1 MQHRKNYRTLDIS
14 GNRYGRLVADHK
26 VEGMRTQ
33 WLFKCDCG
41 NEVVLHVSKVF
52 YGQQSCGCMR
62 KEVAQKWGESHIT
75 HGASKTK
82 LYRKYRAILDRCY
95 DSSSWKYK
103 RYGGRG
109 IYVCD
114 EWKNSFESFRKW
126 AYENGYDPNKDGR
139 TEQSLDRIDNS
150 GPYSPENCRWATAK
164 DQSLNR
170 DITKTYPYKGEQ
182 LTASEFAER
191 YNITD
196 KSFVY
201 RRVKKYG
208 MSLEEVLYAWNMI
221 NKTPEGFMKANEY
234 AKKCGVANGTVD
246 KWIKAGKLKAIRV
259 GKFYFIN
266 TKGENTDETL

>member
-41 NEVVLHVSKVF
+41 NEVKLHVSKVLG
-52 YGQQSCGCMR
+52 GQLSCGCMR
-62 KEVAQKWGESHIT
+62 KEVAQKWAQSHIT
-75 HGASKTK
+75 HGASNTK
-82 LYRKYRAILDRCY
+82 LYHKYRSILERCY

-114 EWKNSFESFRKW
+114 EWKNSFESFMKW
-126 AYENGYDPNKDGR
+126 AYENGYDPDKDGR
-139 TEQSLDRIDNS
+139 TEQSLDRIDNN

-164 DQSLNR
+164 EQMLNR
-170 DITKTYPYKGEQ
+170 DITKTYPFNGEE
-182 LTASEFAER
+182 LTASEFADR
-191 YNITD
+191 FDIKD

-201 RRVKKYG
+201 RRIKRWG
-208 MSLEEVLYAWNMI
+208 MSLDEILYAWNMI
-221 NKTPEGFMKANEY
+221 NNTPEGFTTPKDY
-234 AKKCGVANGTVD
+234 AKQCGVTVETVD
-246 KWIKAGKLKAIRV
+246 RWIKDGKIKAIRV
-259 GKFYFIN
+259 GKLYYIDM
-266 TKGENTDETL
+266 KGGNADEVL